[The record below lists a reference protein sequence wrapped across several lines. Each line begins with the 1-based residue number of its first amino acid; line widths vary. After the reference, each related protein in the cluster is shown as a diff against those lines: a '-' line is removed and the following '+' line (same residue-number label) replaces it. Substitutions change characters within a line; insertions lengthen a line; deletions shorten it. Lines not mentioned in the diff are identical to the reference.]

1 MFHIVLTTTCQIYYI
16 TFYLNFF
23 LFVNFFLMCYI
34 IFIKCKI
41 NQHLNTRDTVCF
53 YLTSTMGVTCGIFF
67 LSCQQHKNRLEAI
80 WHGFF
85 HSPKS
90 NVLLHEVQARWK
102 IPFLHLVEPWYPNA
116 PRHPLSQK
124 SQPYPPI
131 HTQNFLNSGRR
142 VVWQD
147 SRKLRTAQHASVRSI
162 ETRVLVD
169 LRNRA

>member
-1 MFHIVLTTTCQIYYI
+1 
-16 TFYLNFF
+16 
-23 LFVNFFLMCYI
+23 MCYI

-41 NQHLNTRDTVCF
+41 NQHINTRDTVCF
-53 YLTSTMGVTCGIFF
+53 YRTFTMGVTCGIFF
-67 LSCQQHKNRLEAI
+67 YRVNNTKTDWRQFDM
-80 WHGFF
+80 GFF

-102 IPFLHLVEPWYPNA
+102 IPFLHLVEAWCPSV

-131 HTQNFLNSGRR
+131 HTHNFLNSGRR

-147 SRKLRTAQHASVRSI
+147 RRKLRTAQHASVRSI

>member
-67 LSCQQHKNRLEAI
+67 FIVSTTQKQTGGNLTWVFSLTEIQRSASWSASSVKNSISSSCRSLISKCSSPSSLSKIAAISTHTHTEFFKQWSACRLTRQQKTPDSSTRFSA
-80 WHGFF
+80 
-85 HSPKS
+85 
-90 NVLLHEVQARWK
+90 LH
-102 IPFLHLVEPWYPNA
+102 
-116 PRHPLSQK
+116 
-124 SQPYPPI
+124 
-131 HTQNFLNSGRR
+131 
-142 VVWQD
+142 
-147 SRKLRTAQHASVRSI
+147 
-162 ETRVLVD
+162 
-169 LRNRA
+169 RN

>member
-67 LSCQQHKNRLEAI
+67 YRVNNTNTDWRQFDMGFFTHRNPTFCFMKCKLGEKFHFFILSKPDIQMLLAILSLKNRSHI
-80 WHGFF
+80 
-85 HSPKS
+85 
-90 NVLLHEVQARWK
+90 
-102 IPFLHLVEPWYPNA
+102 
-116 PRHPLSQK
+116 HP
-124 SQPYPPI
+124 YTHRI
-131 HTQNFLNSGRR
+131 F
-142 VVWQD
+142 
-147 SRKLRTAQHASVRSI
+147 
-162 ETRVLVD
+162 
-169 LRNRA
+169 

>member
-1 MFHIVLTTTCQIYYI
+1 
-16 TFYLNFF
+16 
-23 LFVNFFLMCYI
+23 MCYI

-41 NQHLNTRDTVCF
+41 NQHINIHVIQFVFIAHLQWV
-53 YLTSTMGVTCGIFF
+53 LPVGFF
-67 LSCQQHKNRLEAI
+67 LSYQQHKNRLEAI

-102 IPFLHLVEPWYPNA
+102 IPFLHLVEAWCPSV

-131 HTQNFLNSGRR
+131 HTHKFLNSGRR

-147 SRKLRTAQHASVRSI
+147 RRKLRTAQHASVRSI